1 MSTTVYPPTIC
12 TRSLSHRMLK
22 TQYSNNV
29 DNLLT
34 LGVNRWIGDTCL
46 SKDCKNREMMLV
58 FGGFALLRFSLIV
71 VSSLPA
77 SSPPPT
83 CPDSRCVCWA
93 PPLLCCFFP
102 QLNHIKDF
110 SQPQKCISL
119 PFFLAFHCWWL
130 FGDLVHSREWN
141 KSMGCLGAVLYS
153 ASTEAVR

>member
-1 MSTTVYPPTIC
+1 MNFGEAFRDEIYIPLSTTVYPPTIC

-71 VSSLPA
+71 VSSLPV

-83 CPDSRCVCWA
+83 CPDSRCVCSA

-110 SQPQKCISL
+110 SHPKSVFLCH
-119 PFFLAFHCWWL
+119 FFLFFNADYYLEICFTLQNGTNQW
-130 FGDLVHSREWN
+130 D
-141 KSMGCLGAVLYS
+141 A
-153 ASTEAVR
+153 